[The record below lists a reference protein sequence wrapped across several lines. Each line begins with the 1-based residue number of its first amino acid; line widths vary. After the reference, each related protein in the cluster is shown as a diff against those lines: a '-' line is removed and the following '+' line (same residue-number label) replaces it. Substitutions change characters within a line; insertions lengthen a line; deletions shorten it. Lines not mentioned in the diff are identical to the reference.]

1 MYRLFV
7 TTFLAVAFALPA
19 AAQSGPSIDDVR
31 AMAFE
36 KGIVSISEIELDD
49 GIWEIDGTDGEGRA
63 IEMKVDA
70 ASGETV
76 KMERN

>member
-7 TTFLAVAFALPA
+7 ITCFAIAFALPA
-19 AAQSGPSIDDVR
+19 AAQSRPSIEDVR

-36 KGIVSISEIELDD
+36 KGIVTISEIELDD
-49 GIWEIDGTDGEGRA
+49 GVWEIDGTDGEGYD

-70 ASGETV
+70 ASGESV

>member
-7 TTFLAVAFALPA
+7 TTCFATVLALTVV
-19 AAQSGPSIDDVR
+19 AQSRQSIVDVR

-36 KGIVSISEIELDD
+36 KGIVTISEIVLDD
-49 GIWEIDGTDGEGRA
+49 GVWVIDGTDVEGYD